1 MFFHNYAFK
10 KKIFHRSMSKLL
22 YIDTNIWIS
31 LFKEEKDYLRPI
43 SDFSFEPFRRA
54 LNCEFDIVISSWL
67 LKELV
72 LTRYSKDSDRIIQE
86 FRSKHKIVFVKTSQ
100 EDYALAKKEKHW
112 QDRLHEILA
121 QKGNADFIVTRNL
134 KDFKGDLVQTK
145 LPENL

>member
-1 MFFHNYAFK
+1 
-10 KKIFHRSMSKLL
+10 MSKLL
-22 YIDTNIWIS
+22 YIDTNVWIS

-43 SDFSFEPFRRA
+43 SDFSFELFRRA
-54 LNCEFDIVISSWL
+54 LNCEFDIVISTWL

-72 LTRYSKDSDRIIQE
+72 LTRYSKDSDRVIQE
-86 FRSKHKIVFVKTSQ
+86 FRSKHKVVFLQTSK

-121 QKGNADFIVTRNL
+121 QKGNADFLVTRNL